1 MTSLALLAPSRQTQA
16 MSTREIAEL
25 TGKEH
30 KHVLRDAEVMLAQ
43 LQLNAGGY
51 VRNWTHPQNGQTYRE
66 LALPK
71 DLTLTLVSGYSAEM
85 RYRIVTRWLELEGGA
100 APTALNL
107 RDPRQLSAVAVQL
120 LEVNQELQAQIA
132 AAAPKVA
139 FAEAV
144 GAAENDQSIEEVAK
158 ALGTGRNRLFSFLR
172 EQGVLMANNLPYQ
185 QHIDHG
191 RFRVVDVPVE
201 RKDGTRLVFPQTR
214 VTGKG
219 VTFVQQKLARAKAT
233 SPPIPLVVGTR
244 DHANGPSPL
253 EDPRPTVQSK

>member
-1 MTSLALLAPSRQTQA
+1 

-30 KHVLRDAEVMLAQ
+30 KHVLRDAEVVLAQ
-43 LQLNAGGY
+43 LKLDVGGY

-85 RYRIVTRWLELEGGA
+85 RHRIVTRWLELEAGA

-144 GAAENDQSIEEVAK
+144 GAAENDQSVAEVAK
-158 ALGTGRNRLFSFLR
+158 ALGMGRNRLFAFLR
-172 EQGVLMANNLPYQ
+172 EQGVLMPNNLPYQ
-185 QHIDHG
+185 QHIERR
-191 RFRVVDVPVE
+191 RFRVAEVPVE
-201 RKDGTRLVFPQTR
+201 QKDGTKLVFPQTR

-219 VTFVQQKLARAKAT
+219 VTYIQQLLARARAT
-233 SPPIPLVVGTR
+233 APPHQVVEAR
-244 DHANGPSPL
+244 DRANGPSL
-253 EDPRPTVQSK
+253 LVSQPTHQS